1 MFSIQLIYIN
11 VTNDGVINKSIF
23 RTYNGSLDFIKRN
36 IESTHYKD
44 IERLKRNEN
53 DTTKILCDFDFAYN
67 NSSNHRHFVI
77 THIDRPE
84 EEETDLSRI
93 FTVLSDFL
101 SIVTKES
108 YLKLGGNGDI
118 KTLTQR
124 VQEINV

>member
-36 IESTHYKD
+36 VESTHYKD
-44 IERLKRNEN
+44 IERLKGNEN
-53 DTTKILCDFDFAYN
+53 DTIKILCDFDFTYN

-77 THIDRPE
+77 THIDHPE

-93 FTVLSDFL
+93 FTILSDFL

-108 YLKLGGNGDI
+108 YLKLGGNANVNSLI
-118 KTLTQR
+118 QKTRR
-124 VQEINV
+124 VNA